1 MTDVDKPWW
10 IFKGSQT
17 PHAIEALPDSPSWRN
32 YKTRYEQKFGTA
44 IPAQRPLAQDDRGAT
59 YVADK
64 DQCDLVNTA
73 LLLRRP
79 LLVTGSP
86 GSGKTAL
93 AYAVAYEL
101 QLGPVLLWP
110 ITTRSNLQESL
121 YRYDAIG
128 RLHGRK
134 QDAADDDADIGKYI
148 RLGPV
153 GTALVPSR
161 RPRVLLIDEIDKSDI
176 DLPNDLLHI
185 FEEGAFEIPELSRLP
200 DKKRYTSIP
209 VGTHDEGGQAAIT
222 RGRVHC
228 YEFPFVVMTSNGER
242 DFPPAFLRRCLH
254 LKMPDLKEGSQRSRL
269 DAIIERHLHITP
281 DAEVLDL
288 IKDFSD
294 PQATIAT
301 DQLLNAIF
309 LLRKTES
316 SIDLQSEQAVREAV
330 MRNLSQ

>member
-17 PHAIEALPDSPSWRN
+17 PHAIKSVPASPSWRN
-32 YKTRYEQKFGTA
+32 YKARYKQKFGTP
-44 IPAQRPLAQDDRGAT
+44 PARPRIHQDDRGAT
-59 YVADK
+59 YVADER
-64 DQCDLVNTA
+64 QCDLVNTA

-93 AYAVAYEL
+93 AYAVAHEL

-110 ITTRSNLQESL
+110 ITTRSNLQDAL

-134 QDAADDDADIGKYI
+134 QDAADDDTDIGKYI

-153 GTALVPSR
+153 GSALLPSR
-161 RPRVLLIDEIDKSDI
+161 HPRVLLIDEIDKSDI

-200 DKKRYTSIP
+200 DEDRYKSIK
-209 VGTHDEGGQAAIT
+209 VGTHDEGGHAEIP

-228 YEFPFVVMTSNGER
+228 YEFPFVVMTSNNER
-242 DFPPAFLRRCLH
+242 EFPPAFLRRCLH
-254 LKMPDLKEGSQRSRL
+254 LEMPDLRAEDQRDRL
-269 DAIIERHLHITP
+269 YEIIERHLHVSR
-281 DAEVLDL
+281 DEAVMKL
-288 IKDFSD
+288 IEKFTS
-294 PQATIAT
+294 QQTMIAT

-309 LLRKTES
+309 LLRHTTS
-316 SIDLQSEQAVREAV
+316 PVDLQTEQAVREAV
-330 MRNLSQ
+330 MRDLSQ

>member
-79 LLVTGSP
+79 LLVTGKP

-93 AYAVAYEL
+93 AYAVAHEL

-110 ITTRSNLQESL
+110 ITTRSNLQDAL

-134 QDAADDDADIGKYI
+134 PDSSDDDTDIGKYI
-148 RLGPV
+148 RLGPL
-153 GTALVPSR
+153 GTALLPSR

-200 DKKRYTSIP
+200 DEKRYKTIK

-242 DFPPAFLRRCLH
+242 EFPPAFLRRCLH
-254 LKMPDLKEGSQRSRL
+254 LEMPDLRLLEQRDRL
-269 DAIIERHLHITP
+269 YEIIDRHLHVAH
-281 DAEVLDL
+281 DADVTEL
-288 IKDFSD
+288 IEKFIN
-294 PQATIAT
+294 QQTMIAT

-309 LLRKTES
+309 LLRHTTAPV
-316 SIDLQSEQAVREAV
+316 DLQTEQAVLKAV
-330 MRNLSQ
+330 MQDLGT

>member
-1 MTDVDKPWW
+1 MIDVKPWW
-10 IFKGSQT
+10 IFKGNQT

-32 YKTRYEQKFGTA
+32 YKARYEQKFGST
-44 IPAQRPLAQDDRGAT
+44 IPEQSPIAQDDRGAT
-59 YVADK
+59 YVADAQ
-64 DQCDLVNTA
+64 QCDLVNTA

-93 AYAVAYEL
+93 AYAVAHEL

-110 ITTRSNLQESL
+110 ITTRSNLQDAL

-134 QDAADDDADIGKYI
+134 PKADDDSDIGKYI

-153 GTALVPSR
+153 GTALLPAR

-185 FEEGAFEIPELSRLP
+185 FEEGGFEIPELSRLP
-200 DKKRYTSIP
+200 DEERYETVN
-209 VGTHDEGGQAAIT
+209 VGTHDEGGRAAIT
-222 RGRVHC
+222 RGRVHS

-242 DFPPAFLRRCLH
+242 EFPPAFLRRCLH
-254 LKMPDLKEGSQRSRL
+254 LKMPDLRDEEQRGRL
-269 DAIIERHLHITP
+269 YEIIERHLHVAR
-281 DAEVLDL
+281 DADVMKL
-288 IKDFSD
+288 IDTFAN
-294 PQATIAT
+294 QQTMIAT

-309 LLRKTES
+309 LLRHATAPV
-316 SIDLQSEQAVREAV
+316 DLETEQAVRDAV
-330 MRNLSQ
+330 MRNLGQ

>member
-32 YKTRYEQKFGTA
+32 YKTGYEQKFGST
-44 IPAQRPLAQDDRGAT
+44 IPAQHPLAQDDRGAT

-110 ITTRSNLQESL
+110 ITTRSNLQDAL

-134 QDAADDDADIGKYI
+134 QDAADDDTDIGKYI

-153 GTALVPSR
+153 GTALLPSR

-185 FEEGAFEIPELSRLP
+185 FEEGTFEIPELSRLP
-200 DKKRYTSIP
+200 DEKRYTSIK

-254 LKMPDLKEGSQRSRL
+254 LKMPDLKEDSQRSRL
-269 DAIIERHLHITP
+269 EAIIERHLQITP

-288 IKDFSD
+288 IKDFID

-309 LLRKTES
+309 LLRKTQS
-316 SIDLQSEQAVREAV
+316 SIDLRSEQTVREAV

>member
-1 MTDVDKPWW
+1 MIEVDKPWW
-10 IFKGSQT
+10 MFKGTQT

-32 YKTRYEQKFGTA
+32 YKSRYEQKFGTA
-44 IPAQRPLAQDDRGAT
+44 IPNQSPIIQEGRGAT
-59 YVADK
+59 YVADEC
-64 DQCDLVNTA
+64 QCDLVNTA

-110 ITTRSNLQESL
+110 VTTRSSLQEAL

-134 QDAADDDADIGKYI
+134 QDAGDDDTDIGRYI

-153 GTALVPSR
+153 GTALLPSP

-185 FEEGAFEIPELSRLP
+185 FEEGAFEIPELSRLA
-200 DKKRYTSIP
+200 DEKRYHTIN
-209 VGTHDEGGQAAIT
+209 VGTHDEGGHADIT

-242 DFPPAFLRRCLH
+242 EFPPAFMRRCLH
-254 LKMPDLKEGSQRSRL
+254 LEMPDLKDESQHQRL
-269 DAIIERHLHITP
+269 YAIIERHLQIAP
-281 DAEVLDL
+281 DPEVMSL

-294 PQATIAT
+294 PQARIAT

-309 LLRKTES
+309 LLRKTQS
-316 SIDLQSEQAVREAV
+316 SIDLQSEQTVREAV
-330 MRNLSQ
+330 LRNLSQ